1 MESADMITTLV
12 VILQII
18 TIVLILSTLKSVREL
33 AKRKVSLS
41 HNNSY
46 KNRRDRDHKNNK
58 RSSQDNTQRNHNQR
72 SSGNS
77 STDPV
82 EKSLRDINLK
92 LKNAERDQEFARK
105 KIKDNFSKDHS
116 HRRDKNSNRR
126 DRRGKWPDRNQPDH
140 AVSSSN
146 KNDFSRK
153 TSPKSSPVKETVSL
167 PEIVPQDFGKEE
179 LQHGRKVVVKR
190 RMLKDE
196 ENKHEN
202 NVSQIS
208 DTNTDVNN
216 ISESFDEKS
225 SLETSGEIKFGRR

>member
-18 TIVLILSTLKSVREL
+18 TLVLILSTLKSVREL

-41 HNNSY
+41 HNNSH

-58 RSSQDNTQRNHNQR
+58 RSPQDNTRRTQIQKP
-72 SSGNS
+72 SGNS

-105 KIKDNFSKDHS
+105 KIKENFSKDHN

-126 DRRGKWPDRNQPDH
+126 DRRGKWHDRNQPDH

-146 KNDFSRK
+146 KNDFSKKVNSNNSAVQK
-153 TSPKSSPVKETVSL
+153 TWSL
-167 PEIVPQDFGKEE
+167 PEIIPQDFESEE

-196 ENKHEN
+196 ENIHEN
-202 NVSQIS
+202 SVSQIS
-208 DTNTDVNN
+208 DTNTNADNV
-216 ISESFDEKS
+216 SESFDEKG